1 MDLPLARAVVPNLEF
16 VDSID
21 STNLA
26 LARKYELLADF
37 YVLVSAEQTAGQGR
51 AGRSWVS
58 EKGSS
63 ISLSVLLRPVHQ
75 QNSSLVTLLIA
86 VSAHQALHKLFPELA
101 LSIKWPN
108 DLLIGERKLA
118 GILASLNPDQ
128 SIVAGIGIN
137 LADQR
142 APENAIALA
151 ELVDTDFDST
161 LSAVLAQ
168 LKSNWGLWQNSSDTS
183 WLIDYL
189 KTHCSTIGSAIRA
202 ELVTGESIVGT
213 AIDIEMDG
221 RLKVMADREHLLAA
235 ADVWHLRK

>member
-1 MDLPLARAVVPNLEF
+1 MQLPLARSVVPNLEF

-26 LARKYELLADF
+26 LARKHHDLADF
-37 YVLVSAEQTAGQGR
+37 TVLVSAEQTAGQGR

-58 EKGSS
+58 EKGAS
-63 ISLSVLLRPVHQ
+63 ISLSVLLRPIHHK
-75 QNSSLVTLLIA
+75 NSSLITLLIA
-86 VSAHQALHKLFPELA
+86 ASAHQALKNLFPGLA
-101 LSIKWPN
+101 VSIKWPN

-118 GILASLNPDQ
+118 GILATLNPDQ

-142 APENAIALA
+142 APENAVALS
-151 ELVDTDFDST
+151 ELVETDFDT
-161 LSAVLAQ
+161 ILAALLVK
-168 LKSNWGLWQNSSDTS
+168 LKSNWDLWQNSPETS

-189 KTHCSTIGSAIRA
+189 RANCSTIGSAIRA
-202 ELVTGESIVGT
+202 DLVTGESIVGT
-213 AIDIEMDG
+213 AIDIEADG
-221 RLKVMADREHLLAA
+221 RLKVLADKEHLLAA

>member
-86 VSAHQALHKLFPELA
+86 VSAHQALHKLFPEIA

-168 LKSNWGLWQNSSDTS
+168 LKSNWNLWQNSSDTS

-221 RLKVMADREHLLAA
+221 RLKVIADREHLLAA

>member
-1 MDLPLARAVVPNLEF
+1 MDLPLARTVVPNLEF

-86 VSAHQALHKLFPELA
+86 VSAHQALHKLFPEIA

-168 LKSNWGLWQNSSDTS
+168 LKSNWDLWQNSSGTS

-213 AIDIEMDG
+213 AIDIESDG
-221 RLKVMADREHLLAA
+221 RLRVMADREHLLAA

>member
-168 LKSNWGLWQNSSDTS
+168 LKSNWNLWQNSSNTS

-213 AIDIEMDG
+213 AIDIESDG
-221 RLKVMADREHLLAA
+221 RLRVMADREHLLAA

>member
-86 VSAHQALHKLFPELA
+86 VSAHQALHKLFPEIA

>member
-86 VSAHQALHKLFPELA
+86 VSAHQALHKLFPEIA

-168 LKSNWGLWQNSSDTS
+168 LKSNWNLWQNSSDTS

>member
-26 LARKYELLADF
+26 LAREYELLADF
-37 YVLVSAEQTAGQGR
+37 HVLVSAEQTAGQGR

-86 VSAHQALHKLFPELA
+86 VSAHQALHKLFPEIA

-168 LKSNWGLWQNSSDTS
+168 LKSNWNLWQNSSNTS

-213 AIDIEMDG
+213 AIDIESDG
-221 RLKVMADREHLLAA
+221 RLRVMADREHLLAA